1 MLGKVLLRN
10 SPRDAVPT
18 NKKTTLEE
26 KISSRRKVMRTPT
39 CEKHTHTHTQKS
51 VRKMLSATG
60 SRVYF

>member
-39 CEKHTHTHTQKS
+39 CEKHTHTQKS